1 MDKEEFKK
9 AAYKLHA
16 QVCSILA
23 NPKRLELIELLSN
36 GEKSVEELTQLMNIP
51 KANVSQHLAL
61 LRHYHIVTTRKRGCE
76 SFIRSPTPK

>member
-23 NPKRLELIELLSN
+23 NPNAWSL
-36 GEKSVEELTQLMNIP
+36 
-51 KANVSQHLAL
+51 
-61 LRHYHIVTTRKRGCE
+61 
-76 SFIRSPTPK
+76 